1 MVIMIKRIMYKVVQE
16 EMSLIV
22 TSIKLNLNM
31 MTRTSKRSKKKLISK
46 KKKKKRRDS
55 SLWEKYRHLHH
66 QLKKQFKER
75 YQIQLLLKNPLKK
88 SKYKRK

>member
-1 MVIMIKRIMYKVVQE
+1 MMVIMIKRIMYKVAQE

-31 MTRTSKRSKKKLISK
+31 MTRTSKRNKKKLISK

-55 SLWEKYRHLHH
+55 SL
-66 QLKKQFKER
+66 
-75 YQIQLLLKNPLKK
+75 
-88 SKYKRK
+88 

>member
-1 MVIMIKRIMYKVVQE
+1 MMVIMIKRIMYKVVQE

-55 SLWEKYRHLHH
+55 SL
-66 QLKKQFKER
+66 
-75 YQIQLLLKNPLKK
+75 
-88 SKYKRK
+88 